1 MSDVNIEQSIFNI
14 EADLEAIFME
24 LEDNGGELTP
34 EIEEKLKIT
43 QENFENKVSKYVKAI
58 RYYEDNV
65 SILKGRKKGIDDLLK
80 VRENR
85 AKRLRAVITDAV
97 SRYGIKGKSGNRVF
111 ELWDAKLFTRNT
123 EAVELKEDRIAILT
137 EEFFDYARELY
148 RQGILETGEDID
160 PTGMLEA
167 INAVC
172 VAKYGE
178 NFVPFTMGDFANTRY
193 KISFDLTPKE
203 LLTDTQYIL
212 KAFSALTYC
221 SDVAFCTPK
230 DSIKGYIKTI
240 DESDL
245 SIAELKVNTS
255 ITIK

>member
-178 NFVPFTMGDFANTRY
+178 DFVPFTMGDFANTRY

-230 DSIKGYIKTI
+230 DSIKEYIKTI

-245 SIAELKVNTS
+245 SIAELKVNTNIS
-255 ITIK
+255 IK

>member
-1 MSDVNIEQSIFNI
+1 MSDVNTEKSIFSI

-34 EIEEKLKIT
+34 ELEDKLKIT

-65 SILKGRKKGIDDLLK
+65 TILKGRKKNIEDLLK

-85 AKRLRAVITDAV
+85 AKRLRSVVSDAV
-97 SRYGIKGKSGNRVF
+97 TRYGIKGKSGNSVL
-111 ELWDAKLFTRNT
+111 ELWDAKLFTKNT
-123 EAVELKEDRIAILT
+123 EAIEFKEDRIAILT
-137 EEFFDYARELY
+137 AEFFEYARELY
-148 RQGILETGEDID
+148 NQGILETSEDID
-160 PTGMLEA
+160 PAGMLDA

-172 VAKYGE
+172 IAKYGE
-178 NFVPFTMGDFANTRY
+178 DFKPFTIGDFVNTRY
-193 KISFDLTPKE
+193 TISFNLTPKE

-221 SDVAFCTPK
+221 ADVVFCTPK
-230 DSIKGYIKTI
+230 NSIKGYVSTI
-240 DESDL
+240 DENDL
-245 SIAELKVNTS
+245 TIAEVKVNTS
-255 ITIK
+255 INIK

>member
-178 NFVPFTMGDFANTRY
+178 DFVPFTMGDFANTRY

-255 ITIK
+255 ISIK

>member
-1 MSDVNIEQSIFNI
+1 MPDVNIEQSIFNI

-178 NFVPFTMGDFANTRY
+178 DFVPFTMGDFANTRY

-255 ITIK
+255 ISIK

>member
-1 MSDVNIEQSIFNI
+1 MSDANIEQSIFNV
-14 EADLEAIFME
+14 EADLEAIFIE

-34 EIEEKLKIT
+34 ELEERLIIT

-65 SILKGRKKGIDDLLK
+65 SILKGRKKSIDDLLK

-97 SRYGIKGKSGNRVF
+97 SRYGIKGKSGNRVL

-178 NFVPFTMGDFANTRY
+178 DFIPFTMGDFANTRY

-245 SIAELKVNTS
+245 SIAELKVNTNIS
-255 ITIK
+255 IK

>member
-1 MSDVNIEQSIFNI
+1 MSDANIEQSIFNV

-34 EIEEKLKIT
+34 ELEERLMIT

-85 AKRLRAVITDAV
+85 VKRLRAVITDAV
-97 SRYGIKGKSGNRVF
+97 TRYGVKGKSGNSVL

-172 VAKYGE
+172 TAKYGE

-245 SIAELKVNTS
+245 SIAELKVNAS
-255 ITIK
+255 INIK

>member
-24 LEDNGGELTP
+24 LEDNGGKLTP

>member
-97 SRYGIKGKSGNRVF
+97 SRYGIKGKSGNRVL

-178 NFVPFTMGDFANTRY
+178 DFVPFTMGDFANTRY

-255 ITIK
+255 ISIK

>member
-178 NFVPFTMGDFANTRY
+178 DFVPFTMGDFANTRY

-255 ITIK
+255 INIK

>member
-14 EADLEAIFME
+14 EADLEAIFMD

-178 NFVPFTMGDFANTRY
+178 DFVPFTMGDFANTRY

-255 ITIK
+255 ISIK